1 MPREKPRSGRTTPTK
16 DGSALSE
23 GGEDRP
29 HGSSREAAIQGPP
42 GPGSGPSV
50 RAHASATPVQRRSR
64 ACANLT
70 CPARGVSSTGLWLG
84 RLACDLSDT
93 RGSSKLIKQSSDTR
107 TSNGLRRIAPIP
119 QNVRRIHLIHL
130 RDQPSL
136 LSRCLMK
143 LRAIGLRIHNPFT
156 EPCQNVAE
164 PYDDL
169 ARR

>member
-1 MPREKPRSGRTTPTK
+1 MPREKPRSGRTAPTK

-23 GGEDRP
+23 GEKIDLTAPVEKPRFKDLSAP
-29 HGSSREAAIQGPP
+29 APARASEPTRARRLSNA
-42 GPGSGPSV
+42 V
-50 RAHASATPVQRRSR
+50 RARVQAQLVRPVE
-64 ACANLT
+64 CEVPG
-70 CPARGVSSTGLWLG
+70 CGW

-119 QNVRRIHLIHL
+119 QNVRRIHLVHL

-169 ARR
+169 TRR